1 MSYRSIKKFLGETS
15 LERKIRILFG
25 FCLLVLIGGSFFWVM
40 WITEG
45 IVKENTRSKA
55 HELIAVQLYK
65 VHMSNIIG
73 NQDSV
78 PPDVVKSFYRDFGNQ
93 IRKNSYEVDFL
104 TLEPNVLFH
113 NLSPTFVE
121 DPELR
126 ELLGKLKT
134 KFDAYRKEKY
144 DKSEALTQTQPDDE
158 IADDPFIFNI
168 SDKDLFAES
177 YGARKEFLYFE
188 PIVFSQMCVHCHD
201 KTDKEPGKESILE
214 IMNKLRNQSEKPVN
228 LNDLN
233 LEAEKQYFQRMPTQ
247 FVRIKLPYSEA
258 KTTLNKNR
266 AILLAMAI
274 GTAFFSVFVLY
285 WIVRYVIVKPLNHLR
300 EVSELVSGGKMNVRA
315 ELRTGDE
322 FEDLADSFNRMLRHV
337 SDSTQAL
344 KEANADLDHRVD
356 EQAKLTLSL
365 YETNKVKSEFLA
377 NMSHELRTPL
387 NSIIGFSEV
396 LESGKGLNDKQV
408 RFAGNIRKSGRLLL
422 DLINDILDLAK
433 LESGHAEA
441 RPSDFSL
448 ELMVDEL
455 IEMVRSLANDK
466 RIMFTVNVPENLPKL
481 YQDPLKVRQILINLL
496 SNAIKFTP
504 EGGRIIVTA
513 DRVLRGGLDPDE
525 LVLSVED
532 TGVGI
537 AKSER
542 EIIFE
547 KFRQG
552 TLTVGQDSLTREYS
566 GTGLGLSIVR
576 ELCQLM
582 GGSVSLE
589 SEVGKGS
596 TFTVRLPWEI
606 TKAPSTDAE
615 LSEKIDQVTKVNRI
629 DFGRAQQAPQPTD
642 EDGS

>member
-1 MSYRSIKKFLGETS
+1 MSYRSIKRFLGETS

-25 FCLLVLIGGSFFWVM
+25 FCLLFLIGGSFLWVM

-65 VHMSNIIG
+65 VHMNANPG
-73 NQDSV
+73 LV
-78 PPDVVKSFYRDFGNQ
+78 PPDTAKSFYRDFGNQ

-104 TLEPNVLFH
+104 TLEKNVPVEK
-113 NLSPTFVE
+113 LSPTYVE
-121 DPELR
+121 DKKLR

-134 KFDAYRKEKY
+134 KFDAYRQEKY
-144 DKSEALTQTQPDDE
+144 DKGEALTQTQPSDE
-158 IADDPFIFNI
+158 KADDPFIFNI

-177 YGARKEFLYFE
+177 YGARKEFLYYE

-201 KTDKEPGKESILE
+201 STETDPVNRIS
-214 IMNKLRNQSEKPVN
+214 NKLS
-228 LNDLN
+228 NDSGEPKSVDELN
-233 LEAEKQYFQRMPTQ
+233 LIAEVEYFARMPTQ

-300 EVSELVSGGKMNVRA
+300 DVSERVSRGKMDVRA

-337 SDSTQAL
+337 SDSTRELQSARD
-344 KEANADLDHRVD
+344 DLRHRVD
-356 EQAKLTLSL
+356 AQAELTWSL
-365 YETNKVKSEFLA
+365 YEMNKVKSEFLA

-396 LESGKGLNDKQV
+396 LESSKGLTDKQV
-408 RFAGNIRKSGRLLL
+408 RFASNIHKSGRLLL

-433 LESGHAEA
+433 LESGRADA

-448 ELMVDEL
+448 ESMVDEL
-455 IEMVRSLANDK
+455 VEMVRSLAEDK
-466 RIMFTVNVPENLPKL
+466 RIVFTVNVPENLPKL
-481 YQDPLKVRQILINLL
+481 YLDPLKVRQILINLL

-504 EGGRIIVTA
+504 EGGRITVTA
-513 DRVLRGGLDPDE
+513 KRILRGGLDPDE

-532 TGVGI
+532 TGVGV
-537 AKSER
+537 AKAER
-542 EIIFE
+542 EVIFE

-552 TLTVGQDSLTREYS
+552 TLAIGQDNLTREYS

-589 SEVGKGS
+589 SEIGKGS

-606 TKAPSTDAE
+606 KNVPKTDDE
-615 LSEKIDQVTKVNRI
+615 LSEKIEQVTKVNRI
-629 DFGRAQQAPQPTD
+629 DFGRAQQTPTLP
-642 EDGS
+642 EGEENSSTVSE